1 MPDQGAHDLGEPDVL
16 VVGSGPV
23 GAAYVRLLT
32 QARRG
37 LDVLMVEAGP
47 VVSDPPGMNLRNI
60 ADPVQQEKA
69 RLLAQGRALS
79 GADAVPLD
87 IPGTVTARQGTYLV
101 EPGNDQMP
109 AAALASCVGGQG
121 ILWTCAVPVPR
132 DSERIGF
139 IPQAEWDEAIAVAAR
154 LLCRTTEAFAG
165 SAVSTAV
172 IRTLAE
178 LFDPL
183 LPEGRG
189 VGVLPV
195 AGQVQAD
202 GAVRWTGTDMVLGD
216 ARYRLQD
223 NTVCRRLILDRTRVT
238 GAELADMASGDFTV
252 VRPRVTIVAADAVH
266 TPQLLWASGIRPAP
280 LGRYLTEHPLTFA
293 VVAVRDDLV
302 PGYAAS
308 DCPGVSQRAADPVSS
323 VICVPFADPGHPFHA
338 QALHLD
344 TCPPYFT
351 GGRVP
356 EPSPAGYLTM
366 GWGCRKFPRADDRLI
381 FSDTHADQ
389 WGMPRVSIQYALTD
403 RERAELDQA
412 LGHLTT
418 AAKVLGRFVPG
429 GEPKIMPA
437 GSSLHYQG
445 TYRLGDDDG
454 AQSVCDS
461 YAQVWGLDNLFL
473 GGNGTIPTATACNP
487 TLTSVAIAARSVRR
501 VLEVLA

>member
-1 MPDQGAHDLGEPDVL
+1 MPEPDVL

-23 GAAYVRLLT
+23 GAAYIRLLT
-32 QARRG
+32 QARPD
-37 LDVLMVEAGP
+37 LDVLLVEAGP
-47 VVSDPPGMNLRNI
+47 VLTEPPGINLRNV
-60 ADPVQQEKA
+60 ADPAQAEQA
-69 RLLAQGRALS
+69 RILAQGRALS

-87 IPGTVTARQGTYLV
+87 IPGTVTARQGTYLI

-121 ILWTCAVPVPR
+121 TLWTCAVPVPR
-132 DSERIGF
+132 DTERISF
-139 IPQAEWDEAIAVAAR
+139 IPRVEWDEAIAVAAR
-154 LLCRTTEAFAG
+154 LLCRTTDAFAS
-165 SAVSTAV
+165 SAMSTAL
-172 IRTLAE
+172 IGTLAD

-195 AGQVQAD
+195 AGQVHAD
-202 GAVRWTGTDMVLGD
+202 GTVRWTGADMVLRD
-216 ARYRLQD
+216 ARYRLCA
-223 NTVCRRLILDRTRVT
+223 NTLCRRLIVDGTRVT
-238 GAELADMASGDFTV
+238 GAELADMASGDVTV
-252 VRPRVTIVAADAVH
+252 VRPRVTVVAADAIH

-280 LGRYLTEHPLTFA
+280 LGRHLTEHPLTFA

-302 PGYAAS
+302 PGYSVS
-308 DCPGVSQRAADPVSS
+308 DQPAGDPVSS

-356 EPSPAGYLTM
+356 EPSPAGYLAM
-366 GWGCRKFPRADDRLI
+366 GWGCRKFPRAEDGLT
-381 FSDTHADQ
+381 FSDTETDQ
-389 WGMPRVSIQYALTD
+389 WGMPKVFIQYALTG
-403 RERAELDQA
+403 REQAELDLA
-412 LGHLTT
+412 IDHLTT
-418 AAKVLGRFVPG
+418 AAKALGSFVPG
-429 GEPKIMPA
+429 GEPKIMPP

-454 AQSVCDS
+454 AESVCDS
-461 YAQVWGLDNLFL
+461 YARVWGLDNLFL

-487 TLTSVAIAARSVRR
+487 TLTSVAIAARSVPR

>member
-1 MPDQGAHDLGEPDVL
+1 MADVTEPDVL

-32 QARRG
+32 QARPD
-37 LDVLMVEAGP
+37 LDVLVVEAGP

-60 ADPVQQEKA
+60 ADPAQQEKA
-69 RLLAQGRALS
+69 RLLAVGQALP
-79 GADAVPLD
+79 GTDAVPLD

-101 EPGNDQMP
+101 APGNQQMP

-121 ILWTCAVPVPR
+121 ALWTCAVPEPR
-132 DSERIGF
+132 DSERITF
-139 IPQAEWDEAIAVAAR
+139 IPQDEWDEAISVAAR

-165 SAVSTAV
+165 SPMSTAV
-172 IRTLAE
+172 VRTLGE
-178 LFDPL
+178 LFNPL
-183 LPEGRG
+183 LPGGRV

-195 AGQVQAD
+195 AGQVQSD
-202 GAVRWTGTDMVLGD
+202 GTMRWTGADMVLGD
-216 ARYRLQD
+216 APYRLHAG
-223 NTVCRRLILDRTRVT
+223 TLCRRLIIDGTRVT
-238 GAELADMASGDFTV
+238 GAELADMGTGDTAV
-252 VRPRVTIVAADAVH
+252 IRPRVTIVAADAVH

-302 PGYAAS
+302 PGYSVAAE
-308 DCPGVSQRAADPVSS
+308 QAADPVSS

-351 GGRVP
+351 GGQVP
-356 EPSPAGYLTM
+356 EPNPAGYLTM
-366 GWGCRKFPRADDRLI
+366 GWGCRKFPRAEDGLT
-381 FSDTHADQ
+381 FSDTETDQ
-389 WGMPRVSIQYALTD
+389 WGMPRVSIEYELTG
-403 RERAELDQA
+403 REHAELGQA
-412 LGHLTT
+412 LENLTT
-418 AAKVLGRFVPG
+418 AVKALGRFVPG
-429 GEPKIMPA
+429 GEPKVMPA

-445 TYRLGDDDG
+445 TYRLGDDGG

-461 YAQVWGLDNLFL
+461 HAQVWGLDNLFL

>member
-1 MPDQGAHDLGEPDVL
+1 MADQETAEPDVL

-32 QARRG
+32 EARPD
-37 LDVLMVEAGP
+37 LDVLVVEAGP

-60 ADPVQQEKA
+60 ADPAQQEKA
-69 RLLAQGRALS
+69 RLLAQGQALP
-79 GADAVPLD
+79 GTDALPLD

-101 EPGNDQMP
+101 DPGNEQMP

-121 ILWTCAVPVPR
+121 ALWTCAVPVPR
-132 DSERIGF
+132 DTERIGF
-139 IPQAEWDEAIAVAAR
+139 IPDGEWDEAVSEAAR

-178 LFDPL
+178 TFDPL
-183 LPEGRG
+183 LPSGRG

-195 AGQVQAD
+195 AGQVQPD
-202 GAVRWTGTDMVLGD
+202 GTVRWTGANMVLGD
-216 ARYRLQD
+216 ARYQLRASTL
-223 NTVCRRLILDRTRVT
+223 CRRLILDRSRVVA
-238 GAELADMASGDFTV
+238 AELADMTSGDITV

-293 VVAVRDDLV
+293 VVAVREDLV
-302 PGYAAS
+302 PGYSVSAF
-308 DCPGVSQRAADPVSS
+308 PGAGQRPANPVSS

-356 EPSPAGYLTM
+356 EPNPAGYLTM
-366 GWGCRKFPRADDRLI
+366 GWGCRKFPRAEDGLI
-381 FSDTHADQ
+381 FSGSETDQ
-389 WGMPRVSIQYALTD
+389 WGMPKVSIQYALTD
-403 RERAELDQA
+403 REHTELDQA
-412 LGHLTT
+412 VGHLTT
-418 AAKVLGRFVPG
+418 AAKALGRFVPG

-445 TYRLGDDDG
+445 TYRLGDDGG

-461 YAQVWGLDNLFL
+461 HAQVWGLDNLFL